1 MMIDG
6 VMVPVLAV
14 CVLAALWAIVLYG
27 SQFFGPR

>member
-6 VMVPVLAV
+6 AMVPVLAV
-14 CVLAALWAIVLYG
+14 GILAALWVIVLYG